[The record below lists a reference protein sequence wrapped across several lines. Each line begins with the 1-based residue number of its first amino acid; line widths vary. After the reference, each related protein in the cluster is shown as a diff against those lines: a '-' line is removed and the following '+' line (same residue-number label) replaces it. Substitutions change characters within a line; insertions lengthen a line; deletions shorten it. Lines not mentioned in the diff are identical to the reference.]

1 MELVGESTKLHDE
14 NRQGE
19 ALDFTL
25 DASPNGKKFYV
36 GGSLRLFLYLIN

>member
-36 GGSLRLFLYLIN
+36 EYYYRQF